1 MLGHARRIPL
11 LALETENLENNYN
24 DVLSARSTI
33 SASSFKLSRFVVIAE
48 AGATFRDVSKLG

>member
-33 SASSFKLSRFVVIAE
+33 PSFKLSRFVVIAE